1 MNFKKISKSI
11 YTFENIN
18 LYLVLLIDIHVP
30 IRGGLFPM
38 EFVSIV
44 FGVVSLEDE
53 IEK

>member
-1 MNFKKISKSI
+1 M
-11 YTFENIN
+11 ENVDS
-18 LYLVLLIDIHVP
+18 YLFLLIDVWVP

-38 EFVSIV
+38 EFVSTM